1 MRHAF
6 AIAVVGAL
14 ALAAC
19 NDAASSDVNAP
30 RLQRCVAV
38 DADVGADALGPVP
51 AEPHDVDRNRHGG
64 DGMLGPDGLRAG
76 LLPCPGTSQG
86 AAVAECNSGNCLDGA
101 TVCCLYGLQCG

>member
-1 MRHAF
+1 MKHAF

-30 RLQRCVAV
+30 ACNGVSPSTLTSEQTPSGQCPQNPTTLTGTGTEGTACS
-38 DADVGADALGPVP
+38 DPTDCAPVCCQ
-51 AEPHDVDRNRHGG
+51 
-64 DGMLGPDGLRAG
+64 
-76 LLPCPGTSQG
+76 CPGTSQG
-86 AAVAECNSGNCLDGA
+86 AAVAECNGGNCLDGA